1 MQRVWCSADP
11 GLMQKYPEKLEVG
24 FYPMM
29 AWSHKR
35 SWKRY
40 KSGNSKTKKLS
51 VKCSSTNTSNQIMIT
66 QRRAGT
72 SNRSLAFWWGW
83 LLACGVFG
91 GRLCGR
97 QQNLPTRKYGEGL
110 FSKSSA
116 DSTEAI
122 CGYDFCHIPSRHF
135 SVSTKTYVVCLHVVN
150 CKCAGE
156 EEKFISNLHV
166 ETLLAAWTYFLF
178 KLNIYLCTLK
188 KCWF

>member
-1 MQRVWCSADP
+1 
-11 GLMQKYPEKLEVG
+11 
-24 FYPMM
+24 MM

-40 KSGNSKTKKLS
+40 KSGNSKTKNFHQQTRQTQ
-51 VKCSSTNTSNQIMIT
+51 KCSSTNTSNQIMIT

-166 ETLLAAWTYFLF
+166 ETLHAAWTYFLF
-178 KLNIYLCTLK
+178 KLSIYLCTLK